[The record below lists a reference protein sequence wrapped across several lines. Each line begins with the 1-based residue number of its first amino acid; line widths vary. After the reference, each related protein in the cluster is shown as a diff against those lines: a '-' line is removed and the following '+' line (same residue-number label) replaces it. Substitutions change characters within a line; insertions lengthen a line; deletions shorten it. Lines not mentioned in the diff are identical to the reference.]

1 MAANLVP
8 SASLFLGII
17 PALIFLLISVRGY
30 EGFFKQK
37 NIFLAFI
44 AGIIIGFVSV
54 VFEIYIGEIAL
65 YVILIYPIFEQLF
78 KTIILNIGRLQEK
91 QETVIYGLTLGLGFG
106 SVTTL
111 ASIIRGPLAA
121 STYLDLGLNIFGSLG
136 FIMMHG
142 ATGVLIGFGAYKRE
156 LMKWVMLAILLEIS
170 FNIGF
175 IVIYNLVALNYVVV
189 SFLFVYGLILYWYAT
204 KKIMPRILLESQRR
218 KRTQKDIEIKS
229 S

>member
-1 MAANLVP
+1 MATNLIP

-17 PALIFLLISVRGY
+17 PALLFLLISIRGY
-30 EGFFKQK
+30 EGFLKQK

-65 YVILIYPIFEQLF
+65 YVILIYPVFEQLF

-91 QETVIYGLTLGLGFG
+91 RETVIYGLTLGLGFG
-106 SVTTL
+106 SVATL

-121 STYLDLGLNIFGSLG
+121 VNYFELGLTVFGSLG

-156 LMKWVMLAILLEIS
+156 LTRWVMIAIIFEIS
-170 FNIGF
+170 FNLGF
-175 IVIYNLVALNYVVV
+175 VLIYNLINVNYAVVIY
-189 SFLFVYGLILYWYAT
+189 LFFYGLILYWYAT
-204 KKIMPRILLESQRR
+204 KRIMPRILVESLRR